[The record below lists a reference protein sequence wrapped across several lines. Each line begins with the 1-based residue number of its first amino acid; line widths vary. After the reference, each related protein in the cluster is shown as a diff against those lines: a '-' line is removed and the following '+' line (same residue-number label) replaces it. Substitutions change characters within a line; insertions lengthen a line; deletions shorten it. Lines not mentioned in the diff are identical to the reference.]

1 MADRIY
7 EIKSLLERVSS
18 YMVAELEAQREEIQI
33 LKEKVIALEKMLAQ
47 KPEVVVVQHPVAEE
61 PSHAPEP
68 EVTVPEPVAAHESAA
83 ATAPLFVPGPVTTP
97 DPVAASDPA
106 DAPKPLS
113 VPEHDASPV
122 AVSAP
127 EPIAAPRPYTPAAP
141 VIVSDPE
148 PDPEETFFTVT
159 DLNEV
164 HAAPKTMVADLFAE
178 RSTIADVAQSKT
190 IPWMV
195 DIPGPKVEMI
205 QSALTFNDRLTFI
218 RELFD
223 GDSEQF
229 NITLDRINETTTFDE
244 VVSDMRDAYPEWDES
259 SPIVY
264 RFYMEVRRKF
274 RN

>member
-1 MADRIY
+1 
-7 EIKSLLERVSS
+7 
-18 YMVAELEAQREEIQI
+18 MVAELEAQREEIQI
-33 LKEKVIALEKMLAQ
+33 LKEKVIALEKMVAQ

-68 EVTVPEPVAAHESAA
+68 EVTVPEPVAAPEAV
-83 ATAPLFVPGPVTTP
+83 LQQE
-97 DPVAASDPA
+97 
-106 DAPKPLS
+106 DAPRPLS
-113 VPEHDASPV
+113 VSEPVASP
-122 AVSAP
+122 APVSAP

-178 RSTIADVAQSKT
+178 RNTIADVAQSKT

-229 NITLDRINETTTFDE
+229 NITLDRINETSTFDE

>member
-33 LKEKVIALEKMLAQ
+33 LKEKVIALEKMVAQ

-68 EVTVPEPVAAHESAA
+68 EVTVPEQVAAPEAV
-83 ATAPLFVPGPVTTP
+83 LQQEDTP
-97 DPVAASDPA
+97 R
-106 DAPKPLS
+106 PLS
-113 VPEHDASPV
+113 VSEPVASP
-122 AVSAP
+122 APVSAP

-141 VIVSDPE
+141 VIVSDPD

-178 RSTIADVAQSKT
+178 RNTIADVAQSKT

>member
-1 MADRIY
+1 
-7 EIKSLLERVSS
+7 
-18 YMVAELEAQREEIQI
+18 MVAELEAQREEIQT
-33 LKEKVIALEKMLAQ
+33 LKEKVIALEKMVAQ

-68 EVTVPEPVAAHESAA
+68 EVTVPEPVAAPEVV
-83 ATAPLFVPGPVTTP
+83 LQQEDTP
-97 DPVAASDPA
+97 R
-106 DAPKPLS
+106 PLS
-113 VPEHDASPV
+113 VSEPVASP
-122 AVSAP
+122 APVSAP
-127 EPIAAPRPYTPAAP
+127 EPIAAPKPFAPAAP
-141 VIVSDPE
+141 VIVSDPD

-164 HAAPKTMVADLFAE
+164 HAAPKTMVADLFVE
-178 RSTIADVAQSKT
+178 RNTIADVAQSKT

-205 QSALTFNDRLTFI
+205 QSALSFNDRLTFI
-218 RELFD
+218 RDLFD

-229 NITLDRINETTTFDE
+229 NITLDRINETSTFDE

>member
-18 YMVAELEAQREEIQI
+18 YMVAELEAQREEIQT
-33 LKEKVIALEKMLAQ
+33 LKEKVVALEK
-47 KPEVVVVQHPVAEE
+47 KVAEE
-61 PSHAPEP
+61 PRVVAAP
-68 EVTVPEPVAAHESAA
+68 EVTRPEPVDVPEPAAVPKLAAVLEPVASSEPAVATEPVAVPGPAVVSEPVAVPEPVAVRE
-83 ATAPLFVPGPVTTP
+83 P
-97 DPVAASDPA
+97 
-106 DAPKPLS
+106 
-113 VPEHDASPV
+113 
-122 AVSAP
+122 VSAP
-127 EPIAAPRPYTPAAP
+127 QSVSAAAP
-141 VIVSDPE
+141 VIVHEPE
-148 PDPEETFFTVT
+148 PEETFFTVT

-164 HAAPKTMVADLFAE
+164 HAAPKTMVADLFVE
-178 RSTIADVAQSKT
+178 RNTIADVAQSKT

-205 QSALTFNDRLTFI
+205 QSALSFNDRLTFI
-218 RELFD
+218 RDLFD

-229 NITLDRINETTTFDE
+229 NITLDRINETSTFDE

-259 SPIVY
+259 SPLVY

>member
-18 YMVAELEAQREEIQI
+18 YMVAELEAQREEIQT
-33 LKEKVIALEKMLAQ
+33 LKEKVVALEKMVAQ
-47 KPEVVVVQHPVAEE
+47 KPEVVVVQHPVTEE

-68 EVTVPEPVAAHESAA
+68 EVTVPEPVAAPEAV
-83 ATAPLFVPGPVTTP
+83 LQQE
-97 DPVAASDPA
+97 
-106 DAPKPLS
+106 DAPRPLS
-113 VPEHDASPV
+113 VSEPVASP
-122 AVSAP
+122 APVSAP
-127 EPIAAPRPYTPAAP
+127 EPIAAPRPYTPAEP

-164 HAAPKTMVADLFAE
+164 HAAPKTMVADLFVE
-178 RSTIADVAQSKT
+178 RNTIADVAQSKT

>member
-1 MADRIY
+1 
-7 EIKSLLERVSS
+7 
-18 YMVAELEAQREEIQI
+18 MVAELEAQREEIQT
-33 LKEKVIALEKMLAQ
+33 LKEKVIALEKMVAQ

-68 EVTVPEPVAAHESAA
+68 EVTDPEPVAAPEAV
-83 ATAPLFVPGPVTTP
+83 LQQEDTP
-97 DPVAASDPA
+97 R
-106 DAPKPLS
+106 PLS
-113 VPEHDASPV
+113 VSEPVASP
-122 AVSAP
+122 APVSAP
-127 EPIAAPRPYTPAAP
+127 EPIAAPKPFAPAAP

-164 HAAPKTMVADLFAE
+164 HAAPKTMVADLFVE
-178 RSTIADVAQSKT
+178 RNTIADVAQSKT

-229 NITLDRINETTTFDE
+229 NITLDRINETSTFDE

>member
-18 YMVAELEAQREEIQI
+18 YMVAELEAQREEIQT
-33 LKEKVIALEKMLAQ
+33 LKEKVIALEKMVAQ

-68 EVTVPEPVAAHESAA
+68 EVTVPEPVAAPEAV
-83 ATAPLFVPGPVTTP
+83 LQQE
-97 DPVAASDPA
+97 
-106 DAPKPLS
+106 DAPRPLS
-113 VPEHDASPV
+113 VSEPVASP
-122 AVSAP
+122 APVSAP
-127 EPIAAPRPYTPAAP
+127 EPIAAPRPYTPAVP

-178 RSTIADVAQSKT
+178 RNTIADVAQSKT